1 MIKLFKSCLPKSD
14 AATFKA
20 VVHSTFHL
28 LPGTIRNFWF
38 RSSYSRTSNE
48 RIRAHQISEMGL
60 SERWQHS
67 TQKKKTQIVL
77 TSNTFLTIRNA
88 TGYRAT
94 SWWSTRRIVVLYSP
108 TISRISLRSSWSSLL
123 SKYDQTLIKSKSRKK
138 CYETLF
144 LVRTRVDPFQGMLW
158 KEGKK
163 LKAV

>member
-1 MIKLFKSCLPKSD
+1 MIKLLKSWLPKSD
-14 AATFKA
+14 AAPFKA

-28 LPGTIRNFWF
+28 LPGTIRNIWF

-67 TQKKKTQIVL
+67 TQIKKQIVL

-94 SWWSTRRIVVLYSP
+94 SWWSTRRRVVLYSP

-138 CYETLF
+138 MLRDTFLGSDQSRSLPRPCYGE
-144 LVRTRVDPFQGMLW
+144 
-158 KEGKK
+158 EGNK